1 MGEIVDVILIS
12 LAATAAIAAAGV
24 FLAIIITVLF
34 SNDWS
39 DEN

>member
-24 FLAIIITVLF
+24 FLAVVVAVLV
-34 SNDWS
+34 SDDWR
-39 DEN
+39 DDD